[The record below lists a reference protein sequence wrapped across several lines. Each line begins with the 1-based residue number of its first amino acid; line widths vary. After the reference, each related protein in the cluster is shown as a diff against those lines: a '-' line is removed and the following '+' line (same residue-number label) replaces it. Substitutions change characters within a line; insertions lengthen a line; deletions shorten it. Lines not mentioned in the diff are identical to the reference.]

1 MSSHGFGQ
9 GLTRT
14 GHQLMSNRTA
24 HLSFQGLEMYLPSNM
39 SDIAT
44 STRVTRGLMV
54 QHLCLW

>member
-1 MSSHGFGQ
+1 MSRHGYGQ

-24 HLSFQGLEMYLPSNM
+24 HFSVRGLEMYLPSNM

-44 STRVTRGLMV
+44 STKSPEV
-54 QHLCLW
+54 